1 MPPGP
6 ASRAKPLEWSP
17 RAWDAYSATLARIAD
32 QDPFAA
38 QLVKDRV
45 ERALQRISDF
55 PYLGTPGLP
64 RGLRRFPIPNTGHI
78 INYRVMRHAIRIHTW
93 YRARQRASTSRFARA
108 SP

>member
-17 RAWDAYSATLARIAD
+17 RAWDAYSATLAHIAD

-45 ERALQRISDF
+45 ERALQQISEF
-55 PYLGTPGLP
+55 PNLGTPGLP
-64 RGLRRFPIPNTGHI
+64 RGLRRFPIPNTGHV
-78 INYRVMRHAIRIHTW
+78 INYRAMRHAVRVQAW
-93 YRARQRASTSRFARA
+93 YRARQKHK
-108 SP
+108 